1 MYTMIQ
7 RWVTSPGFK
16 LSKSN
21 SKHKLSALSVFQKAY
36 LVLHQQSSIDIEK
49 CSETLQTYVLYAIF

>member
-1 MYTMIQ
+1 MTQ

-36 LVLHQQSSIDIEK
+36 LVLHQQPSIDTDKGCEI
-49 CSETLQTYVLYAIF
+49 LQTYGLYAIF